1 MFNMY
6 FGLALDALVGKSLH
20 SLHLFG
26 RKKSVKRNRY
36 YTVLNIK
43 NNTKLNERFK
53 VHVSLPIN

>member
-26 RKKSVKRNRY
+26 RKKSVKRNR
-36 YTVLNIK
+36 
-43 NNTKLNERFK
+43 
-53 VHVSLPIN
+53 